1 MMAALVRVTEWVNCV
16 AQRHNQHITDRVAN
30 ESFHAT
36 NNDNQPL
43 TTMRIYT
50 QKLILTSGVVANLEL
65 CMGTLGSPLPLL
77 PPSFLSAPLF
87 SFPSFPYPSLSP
99 LSGGNNFNDFIEN
112 QLTTDF
118 TFFAS
123 MFERTLK
130 YHRSPCPDI
139 IWRNGVPH
147 KIFGGTAFPR
157 VPPTTPL
164 ILTQTNRP
172 VKHATTHTHINTQ
185 TQPKHEPMET
195 IFHLQ

>member
-77 PPSFLSAPLF
+77 PPSFLSAPF
-87 SFPSFPYPSLSP
+87 FLSP
-99 LSGGNNFNDFIEN
+99 LSPTLPSLPYLVAIISMILLRINLP
-112 QLTTDF
+112 QTLH
-118 TFFAS
+118 FFAS